1 MNFHVSI
8 YFGQFILGR
17 KGHRDTI
24 RQELWQEHQQGDQS
38 GPLPLP
44 FFWETQERKILVFTT
59 KWDPLVRSWFIIA
72 FIDKYRLSINSN
84 DPIYTWYTPHK
95 SKVLLLVVSH
105 GPHMAGEGQGKRQRG
120 QHRGAGD
127 GTTGVRGHSG
137 DLSTG
142 TMGTSADFTRD
153 IIMLNCD
160 SIDLMNIV

>member
-1 MNFHVSI
+1 MCL
-8 YFGQFILGR
+8 YILDNLFWAE
-17 KGHRDTI
+17 RDTGTPFA
-24 RQELWQEHQQGDQS
+24 RSFGKSTSKETNQDPSPSL
-38 GPLPLP
+38 